1 MKRIILFLVV
11 LLSISAVQAQ
21 SFSVNADVAKWLL
34 QTYNVGAEMTVG
46 NRTTM
51 GIEVFGNN
59 KPYFHKDMKTYG
71 VAPELRYYF
80 SGRPM
85 YHHFI
90 GLSALAMTYD
100 VDWKDRSHRGDAV
113 GGGLTFGYV
122 VPLSSRLTLDAHA
135 GLGLVFYH
143 EKTKFTDADRPALH
157 QPNGNDASEAHS
169 DYQILP
175 TKIGITLSYIIR

>member
-100 VDWKDRSHRGDAV
+100 VDWKDRNHRGDAV

-135 GLGLVFYH
+135 GLGLVFIMRRRNLQMPTGPH
-143 EKTKFTDADRPALH
+143 CISPMAMMPSKP
-157 QPNGNDASEAHS
+157 
-169 DYQILP
+169 IL
-175 TKIGITLSYIIR
+175 IIRFCPPR